1 MSDDEKLDALL
12 SRVHN
17 EDLCLEALEACH
29 GDLDR
34 AGSYVIA
41 MGYLNVYL
49 SPVARERAAE
59 RIRQGQFTTRC
70 HYDET
75 KKRWDLT

>member
-12 SRVHN
+12 SRFHN

-41 MGYLNVYL
+41 MGYLAVYL
-49 SPVARERAAE
+49 NPAAKEKAAE

>member
-12 SRVHN
+12 SRFRN

-34 AGSYVIA
+34 AGSNVIA

>member
-12 SRVHN
+12 SRFRN
-17 EDLCLEALEACH
+17 EDLCLEALEACK

>member
-12 SRVHN
+12 SRFHN
-17 EDLCLEALEACH
+17 EDLCLEALEACN

-49 SPVARERAAE
+49 SPVARDKAAE
-59 RIRQGQFTTRC
+59 RIRQGQFATRC

-75 KKRWDLT
+75 KKRWDLS

>member
-12 SRVHN
+12 SRFHN
-17 EDLCLEALEACH
+17 EDLEACH